1 MIHEISYKTVEGSIQ
16 LGIRFDEID
25 GIIKTYYGIRDLVL
39 IGGVFHN
46 EIFDMIKYLISKK
59 VVSQIVSIIILQDSE
74 LIHII
79 LYR

>member
-1 MIHEISYKTVEGSIQ
+1 MIHEISHKTVAGSIQ

-59 VVSQIVSIIILQDSE
+59 VVSQMVLIIILQDSE